1 MTVYPVTFQAL
12 INIPN
17 QTISG
22 TVLASGGD
30 DLAAINAALEEFAE
44 VVLPS
49 PVYKVSGPIV
59 ARSNTWLRLG
69 HNTVVRPLL
78 DTGHS
83 HHLLVNY
90 RATQTTG
97 PLDENIRV
105 SGGIW
110 DGLSTGYTDDNRR
123 GYGMEFYGVDG
134 LHVHDVRL
142 RNIPLSA
149 LEVCGDY
156 AAIANGVRDGTPPLK
171 CTDVIL
177 ERIKFKHVGW
187 QEQHL
192 NGTEER
198 ELLWGDAG
206 FGVIARA
213 PARNVTMRDIT
224 GRDVQFGIAGVGQL
238 CNLNDSAKTGDNL
251 AQVIGALLSNI
262 HADQTGFPALAP
274 SIRTAFCRNVTV
286 ENSRAFGNAASQGFA
301 ARQAGSTP
309 VQKVCFDSCHSEG
322 NDYGL
327 IANGASSSVFT
338 EDVSVTGGHYQANTT
353 DGVLIEDFGVSVVG
367 VTATGNG
374 RHGIN
379 VNAAASQDTR
389 ARISGNMARDNGVT
403 GRGIRLNNVTRCTV
417 TGNNADT
424 IEEFGAANFNVLTSN
439 SASVTKLGANSVA
452 ANNV

>member
-1 MTVYPVTFQAL
+1 LIIPITFQAFAE
-12 INIPN
+12 IPDQ
-17 QTISG
+17 QTIAG
-22 TVLASGGD
+22 AVLASGGD
-30 DLAAINAALEEFAE
+30 DLAAINAALEQYTE
-44 VVLPS
+44 VAMPS
-49 PVYKVSGPIV
+49 PVYKVSGAIV

-69 HNTVVRPLL
+69 HSTVIRPLL
-78 DTGHS
+78 DTAHS
-83 HHLLVNY
+83 HHLLANY

-110 DGLSTGYTDDNRR
+110 DGLSTGYTNDNRR

-262 HADQTGFPALAP
+262 HADQTGCPALAP
-274 SIRTAFCRNVTV
+274 SIRAAFCRDVRLANCLAVG
-286 ENSRAFGNAASQGFA
+286 NSASGGISL
-301 ARQAGSTP
+301 RQAGSTP
-309 VQKVCFDSCHSEG
+309 VQRVAVGSCQSRG
-322 NDYGL
+322 NDFGL
-327 IANGASSSVFT
+327 IGTGASSTVFV
-338 EDVSVTGGHYQANTT
+338 EEISVTGGHYCDNLT
-353 DGVLIEDFGVSVVG
+353 DGLIIEDFTVGVSNVI
-367 VTATGNG
+367 ATGNG
-374 RHGIN
+374 RYDIN
-379 VNAAASQDTR
+379 VTAAAYQEHR
-389 ARISGNMARDNGVT
+389 AKLMGNTAGS
-403 GRGIRLNNVTRCTV
+403 IRLNNVARCTV
-417 TGNNADT
+417 TGNNAAT
-424 IEEFGAANFNVLTSN
+424 IQEFGAANYNAIVGN
-439 SASVTKLGANSVA
+439 NAAVTKLGANSVA